1 MTKVAVKVAA
11 KKAACSK
18 MAVRTAVEM
27 VVRAA
32 VEKLA
37 NLVAK
42 MVANLAANWHVKWLQ
57 ICEGEEGATHH
68 STDRQTGSVD
78 RAAHKAAFS
87 AAQTTMQGGVLM
99 GKGVPEGGGV
109 SPFCS

>member
-27 VVRAA
+27 VVRVA

-37 NLVAK
+37 NLATK
-42 MVANLAANWHVKWLQ
+42 MDANLVANLACQMYMSDGYKFVKEKKKHACRRREQ
-57 ICEGEEGATHH
+57 GIMHEC
-68 STDRQTGSVD
+68 
-78 RAAHKAAFS
+78 
-87 AAQTTMQGGVLM
+87 AQQR
-99 GKGVPEGGGV
+99 
-109 SPFCS
+109 

>member
-1 MTKVAVKVAA
+1 MKVAA

-27 VVRAA
+27 VVRVA

-57 ICEGEEGATHH
+57 ICEGEEGAMHADAE
-68 STDRQTGSVD
+68 S
-78 RAAHKAAFS
+78 RA
-87 AAQTTMQGGVLM
+87 
-99 GKGVPEGGGV
+99 
-109 SPFCS
+109 